1 MKFLPCAVAHPQSAC
16 RLISLAL
23 ALTLA
28 PDAWVHAAG
37 TPAPAPAA
45 TPVTA
50 TAPVQTPTHA
60 SDTAGRYTPKAKET
74 LDQVIQKTMAAS
86 PLKIELLRQAFI
98 KHNPQAFMAGSQ
110 SKFKKG
116 VSLKIPDHDQ
126 LLLETMQVHEKTAD
140 LQAAQAGNTSGSRE
154 ERRQWVRYP

>member
-1 MKFLPCAVAHPQSAC
+1 MKLLPRAAAHPQSAC
-16 RLISLAL
+16 RLISIAL

-28 PDAWVHAAG
+28 PAAWVHAAG
-37 TPAPAPAA
+37 TPAPAPAPA
-45 TPVTA
+45 QTA
-50 TAPVQTPTHA
+50 THA
-60 SDTAGRYTPKAKET
+60 SDTAGSYTPKPKET

-98 KHNPQAFMAGSQ
+98 KHNPQAFMPGSQ

-116 VSLKIPDHDQ
+116 ALLKIPDHDQ
-126 LLLETMQVHEKTAD
+126 LLLETMQVHEKNAD
-140 LQAAQAGNTSGSRE
+140 LQAAQTGHTSGSRE

>member
-1 MKFLPCAVAHPQSAC
+1 MKLLPRAVAHSQSAC

-28 PDAWVHAAG
+28 PAAWVQAAG
-37 TPAPAPAA
+37 TPAPAPA
-45 TPVTA
+45 
-50 TAPVQTPTHA
+50 QTPTHA
-60 SDTAGRYTPKAKET
+60 LDTAGSYTPKPKET

-98 KHNPQAFMAGSQ
+98 KHNPQAFMAGSK
-110 SKFKKG
+110 SRFKKG
-116 VSLKIPDHDQ
+116 VSLKIPDHD
-126 LLLETMQVHEKTAD
+126 LLIQETMQVHEKTTD
-140 LQAAQAGNTSGSRE
+140 LQPAQAGNTSGSRD

>member
-1 MKFLPCAVAHPQSAC
+1 MKFLPRAVAHPQSAC

-28 PDAWVHAAG
+28 PAAWVQAAE
-37 TPAPAPAA
+37 TPAP
-45 TPVTA
+45 VK
-50 TAPVQTPTHA
+50 TPTQA
-60 SDTAGRYTPKAKET
+60 SDPTGSYTPKSKET
-74 LDQVIQKTMAAS
+74 LDQVIKKTMAAS

-98 KHNPQAFMAGSQ
+98 KHNPNAFMAGSQ

-126 LLLETMQVHEKTAD
+126 LLLDTMQVHEKTTD
-140 LQAAQAGNTSGSRE
+140 LQPAQAGNTSGSRD

>member
-1 MKFLPCAVAHPQSAC
+1 MVVRGSCSFSGP
-16 RLISLAL
+16 RLNPLHRQPG
-23 ALTLA
+23 A
-28 PDAWVHAAG
+28 P
-37 TPAPAPAA
+37 TPAPASAPA
-45 TPVTA
+45 
-50 TAPVQTPTHA
+50 QTPTHA
-60 SDTAGRYTPKAKET
+60 SETAGSYTPKPKET

-116 VSLKIPDHDQ
+116 ASLKIPDHDQ
-126 LLLETMQVHEKTAD
+126 LLLDTMQVHEKTND
-140 LQAAQAGNTSGSRE
+140 LQPAQAGNTSGSRD

>member
-1 MKFLPCAVAHPQSAC
+1 MKFLPRAVAHPQSAC

-28 PDAWVHAAG
+28 PAAWVQAAG
-37 TPAPAPAA
+37 TPAP
-45 TPVTA
+45 VK
-50 TAPVQTPTHA
+50 TPTQA
-60 SDTAGRYTPKAKET
+60 SDTAGSYTPKPKET

-98 KHNPQAFMAGSQ
+98 KHNPQAFMAGSK
-110 SKFKKG
+110 SRFKKG

-126 LLLETMQVHEKTAD
+126 LLLETMQVHEKTTD
-140 LQAAQAGNTSGSRE
+140 LQPAQAGNTSGSRE

>member
-23 ALTLA
+23 ALTLVPA
-28 PDAWVHAAG
+28 AWVHAAG
-37 TPAPAPAA
+37 TPAPA
-45 TPVTA
+45 
-50 TAPVQTPTHA
+50 QSPTHA
-60 SDTAGRYTPKAKET
+60 SDTAGSYTPKPKET

-126 LLLETMQVHEKTAD
+126 LLLETMKVHEKTAD
-140 LQAAQAGNTSGSRE
+140 LQAAQADNTSGSRE

>member
-1 MKFLPCAVAHPQSAC
+1 MKFLPRAVAHPQSAC

-28 PDAWVHAAG
+28 PAAWVQAAG
-37 TPAPAPAA
+37 APAP
-45 TPVTA
+45 VK
-50 TAPVQTPTHA
+50 TPTQA
-60 SDTAGRYTPKAKET
+60 SDTTGSYTPKPKET
-74 LDQVIQKTMAAS
+74 LDQVIKKTMAAS

-126 LLLETMQVHEKTAD
+126 LLLDTMQVHEKTTD
-140 LQAAQAGNTSGSRE
+140 LQPAQAGNTSGSRD